1 MFRCS
6 LALRSALLPV
16 VALALTG
23 LSACTGGGGSTPIA
37 VPDPGNGGMIQPPG
51 ASIGAF
57 ASGALGSTCNDGFVG
72 GLATGYSSQS
82 EASTA
87 AINQCIN
94 AGGSKC
100 GRLTTFGSGS
110 ATLCAALVVGNNE
123 RGCRVNPETGPT
135 LSGAEAAARAECRND
150 GYSNCEVVRSECA
163 TSGPASAV
171 NFRFGLSGG
180 GNTGGGNTDGNRAP
194 VVRGG
199 FSDVSNMTVG
209 RSVTVG
215 VADRFSDPDGDRL
228 TYSASSSAA
237 AFVRASISGS
247 TLTFTAV
254 QAFTTGAA
262 TITVTARDP
271 GGLTAEIRFDVTG
284 ATGGNTG
291 GGNTDGNRAPVVRGG
306 FSDVSNMTVGRSVTV
321 GVADRFSDPDGD
333 RLTYSASSSAA
344 AFVRA
349 SISGSTLT
357 FTAVQA
363 FTTGAATITVTAR
376 DPGGL
381 TAEIRFDVTG
391 ATGGNTGGGGS
402 TRYFGEFRW
411 QPIESGCPQRFA
423 GGNASGRTSESA
435 ARTEAMN
442 QCRRAAGRNCGGY
455 VQYGSA
461 YGQQCYAVF
470 RGETRSSTGT
480 TCGAGAGTGTTQAAA
495 ETAARNDCRASFL
508 SCTHFASGCGR

>member
-291 GGNTDGNRAPVVRGG
+291 GG
-306 FSDVSNMTVGRSVTV
+306 
-321 GVADRFSDPDGD
+321 
-333 RLTYSASSSAA
+333 
-344 AFVRA
+344 
-349 SISGSTLT
+349 
-357 FTAVQA
+357 
-363 FTTGAATITVTAR
+363 
-376 DPGGL
+376 
-381 TAEIRFDVTG
+381 
-391 ATGGNTGGGGS
+391 GS

-508 SCTHFASGCGR
+508 SCTHFASG